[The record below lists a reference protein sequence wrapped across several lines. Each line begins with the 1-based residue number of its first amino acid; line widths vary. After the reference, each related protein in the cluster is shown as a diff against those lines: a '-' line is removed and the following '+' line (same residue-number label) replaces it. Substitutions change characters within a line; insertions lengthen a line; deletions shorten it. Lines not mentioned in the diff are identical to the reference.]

1 MSKDDDQL
9 MKLWKDVEVSKSI
22 LMQLD
27 KTVQDYD
34 NKKQQRRQAS
44 NTLNNSNSNFTKRPS
59 NTSAL
64 LSTNSISS
72 LLQNQR
78 NKCRNTLPVEL
89 WGAKFTSEQTRT
101 KRIHQSTHFPINRSS
116 SSSIIQDDFN
126 ILTGKEVTDKEMPRG
141 KRIKPILN

>member
-44 NTLNNSNSNFTKRPS
+44 NTLNNTNSNFTKRPS

-72 LLQNQR
+72 LLQNKS
-78 NKCRNTLPVEL
+78 NKCRNTLSVEL

-101 KRIHQSTHFPINRSS
+101 KRIHQSTHFTINRS
-116 SSSIIQDDFN
+116 
-126 ILTGKEVTDKEMPRG
+126 
-141 KRIKPILN
+141 